1 MAVIGRVLLIPK
13 GDYSGT
19 TVYNALDWVR
29 HNNMS
34 WVCKVDGTVGVVP
47 AENVPEWQVLAKD
60 GSVSGAVDWS
70 AVGNKPFD
78 DIGDGLDV
86 DGSNNLTLDTSYL
99 VGSNISYDNTSSG
112 LTASNTQDAIDEL
125 AGMTVDLSTDLLA
138 GSNITLTTKPDG
150 KVEIASTASSS
161 GIDVYKTSP
170 VSASQGAT
178 SVTISDAKITTTSVL
193 DIYAQNTSGTDITY
207 LTKTV
212 TSGQIVLTFDAL
224 AEATSFI
231 VVVM

>member
-1 MAVIGRVLLIPK
+1 MASPIGRVLLMDK
-13 GDYSGT
+13 GAYNGS
-19 TVYNALDWVR
+19 TVYNQLDWVR
-29 HNNMS
+29 YNGAA
-34 WVCKVDGTVGVVP
+34 WVCKVNGTVGVQPVEG
-47 AENVPEWQVLAKD
+47 ANWTLMAQD
-60 GSVSGAVDWS
+60 GNVSGQIDWPN
-70 AVGNKPFD
+70 VTNKPFD
-78 DIGDGLDV
+78 AVGSGLTV
-86 DGSNNLTLDTSYL
+86 DGSDNIKLDTSYL
-99 VGSNISYDNTSSG
+99 VGSNIGYDNTASG
-112 LTASNTQDAIDEL
+112 LSASDVQDAIDEL